1 MAKLIE
7 IMESRKVYWLVEQP
21 EGSRFFKFPDVKA
34 VLERTPHYVIKTW
47 MGHFG
52 GQMPKPTML
61 VGNVPTDMAHALAKE
76 KPPNLKMG
84 WGAEKKGRW
93 VSGTKNLGDSAMY
106 PENFVNAYA
115 DAFQNATSLPTSL
128 CPESVWEPLTG
139 CPLAPVARC
148 GGVADFMER
157 KAASKGCQK
166 ITEFFVKAKPV
177 KASWKD
183 NCIKVFLPGPLTDK
197 PAEPLT
203 DNPTEPVETMV
214 DEAVKVILAG
224 PLTDKPAEPLTEN
237 LTDTE
242 PLEGICE
249 GQPNT
254 CLNKAF
260 LDGLPKTRLNKDNP
274 GTNDEASDM
283 HVETGSLFCCDSS
296 DEDDDILASHFQ
308 HAMADPLPL
317 SRSPVVWQNGGA

>member
-203 DNPTEPVETMV
+203 
-214 DEAVKVILAG
+214 
-224 PLTDKPAEPLTEN
+224 EN

-254 CLNKAF
+254 RLNKAF

-317 SRSPVVWQNGGA
+317 SRSPVVWQNGSA